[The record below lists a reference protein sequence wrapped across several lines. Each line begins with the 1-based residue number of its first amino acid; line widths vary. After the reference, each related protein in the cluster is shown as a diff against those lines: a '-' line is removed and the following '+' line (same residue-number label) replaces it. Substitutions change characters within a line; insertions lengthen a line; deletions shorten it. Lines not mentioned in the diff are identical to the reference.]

1 MDVSVG
7 PQRRLSDEEL
17 FFFTVVLEKIL
28 ESSLDCKD
36 IKPVIPKGNQS

>member
-17 FFFTVVLEKIL
+17 VFFTVVLEKIL
-28 ESSLDCKD
+28 ERSLDCKD
-36 IKPVIPKGNQS
+36 IKPVIPKGNLS